1 MNVDRLAVLAGLVA
15 AVDPDLARDALGSV
29 GHALRDR
36 VEAEPSETALG
47 VVLLA
52 SVAFFHAEREHNTKV
67 NSLGDALTYVSSRLA
82 ASSTDVT
89 AVTETGKALG
99 ALLSTYGP
107 AVAARALDRP
117 GPRPGARGAEPE
129 PAGTEG

>member
-15 AVDPDLARDALGSV
+15 AVDPELAREALGSV
-29 GHALRDR
+29 GHALRER

-52 SVAFFHAEREHNTKV
+52 GIAFFQAEREHNPKV
-67 NSLGDALTYVSSRLA
+67 NSLGDALTFVSSRLA
-82 ASSTDVT
+82 ASSTDVS

-117 GPRPGARGAEPE
+117 GARAPRTGADGE
-129 PAGTEG
+129 GTEG